1 MTEVFF
7 YSRYPI
13 SLVMFSTI
21 KLLIICHIKLSL
33 REDDKEIFSSLLAFL
48 KKDQSIELISIR
60 QLIESFFQNDVPERD
75 VIIID
80 ISLPGVSG
88 ID

>member
-1 MTEVFF
+1 M
-7 YSRYPI
+7 
-13 SLVMFSTI
+13 
-21 KLLIICHIKLSL
+21 IKLSL
-33 REDDKEIFSSLLAFL
+33 IEDDKEIFSSLLAFL